1 MKTNNHKSKNKSYAN
16 DSSIERL
23 LDALDQIFSLL
34 EQFSFAN
41 ISHFLSIPM
50 QYVGKIAS
58 RLAISGGKVGSNLF
72 DTVLDLLTPVST
84 LFDQY
89 QTYYGYYRGSSYFN
103 ANELVVTRI
112 YNYLERQ
119 IVGVMEK
126 FKNYFS
132 SQSNANKF
140 VLKSFIVGG
149 LLLIW
154 RLMYVYW
161 RFKRD
166 YERNT
171 SATMYNTNFIDGHV
185 SQTYVDDMPLAER
198 LKRRSEWERE
208 RKDPFS
214 RSNSDMVYMNSP
226 KYYLQNPYFPLQV
239 RNNPPQERNFFTYY
253 PSYRNRVE
261 DLEFRDASSTINH
274 VMERDRN
281 LVGLR
286 RRSPNDPSSGNS
298 NGTYPMFSQ
307 QQQAYSNSFNQYGN
321 GYGSYEGFNN
331 NYGDGYGYS
340 I

>member
-1 MKTNNHKSKNKSYAN
+1 
-16 DSSIERL
+16 
-23 LDALDQIFSLL
+23 
-34 EQFSFAN
+34 
-41 ISHFLSIPM
+41 
-50 QYVGKIAS
+50 
-58 RLAISGGKVGSNLF
+58 
-72 DTVLDLLTPVST
+72 
-84 LFDQY
+84 
-89 QTYYGYYRGSSYFN
+89 
-103 ANELVVTRI
+103 
-112 YNYLERQ
+112 
-119 IVGVMEK
+119 MEK

-261 DLEFRDASSTINH
+261 DLEFRDASSTINRSNNGNRRMNAPNRTYTSYNVMED